1 MNTIDSSLME
11 QSRAWPF
18 EEARKVAARLAGS
31 AKPHALFE
39 TGYGPSGLP
48 HIGTFAEVARTT
60 MVRQAFCNMVPG
72 TDARLLAFSDDMDGL
87 RKVPDNVPNKDMLA
101 RHLGMPLT
109 SVPDP
114 FGSNESFGAHNNA
127 RLRGFL
133 DGFGFQYEFASAT
146 EYYRSGRFDG
156 ALRRMLECF
165 DEVMAVI
172 LPTLGPERRATYAPF
187 LPLHPVTGIV
197 MQVPVLERKADAAS
211 IIWRDPDTARL
222 IETPVTGG
230 QVKCQ
235 WKADWAMRWFAL
247 GVDYEMSGKDL
258 IDSVKLSS
266 RICRILGA
274 EPPVG
279 FTYELFLDDK
289 GEKISK
295 SKGNGLTIEEWLA
308 YAPPESLATYMF
320 QGPARA
326 KRLYFDVI
334 PRAADEYLA
343 CLRRW
348 PEQTPAEQLGN
359 PVFHVHNGT
368 PPVHQASLSFS
379 DLLTLAAA
387 LPVADEELMW
397 AYVAAYAPGTT
408 AENAPVLA
416 KFVPFATAYFRDR
429 IAPTRRH
436 RPPSL
441 EEQDALAA
449 LADALRAHEVTLMAL
464 AGAERVAAIKTLVY
478 DAGRRAPFLGPEKDG
493 RPSVSRAWFKAL
505 YEVVLGLEEGTR
517 FDTFVATFGVA
528 PTIVLIEQALARA
541 SAPAEPGGA

>member
-1 MNTIDSSLME
+1 MHMIDPAVLE

-18 EEARKVAARLAGS
+18 EEARKVAARLAASGK
-31 AKPHALFE
+31 AGALFE

-60 MVRQAFCNMVPG
+60 MVRQAFRRLMPG
-72 TDARLLAFSDDMDGL
+72 ASARLVAFSDDMDGL

-109 SVPDP
+109 RVPDP

-133 DGFGFQYEFASAT
+133 DGFGFEYEFASAT
-146 EYYRSGRFDG
+146 EYYRSGRFDA
-156 ALRRMLECF
+156 ALKRMLEGF

-187 LPLHPVTGIV
+187 LPIHPVTGIV

-211 IIWRDPDTARL
+211 IVWRDPDTGKL

-295 SKGNGLTIEEWLA
+295 SKGNGLSIEEWLA

-320 QGPARA
+320 QGPAKA

-348 PEQTPAEQLGN
+348 PEQPTVEQLGN
-359 PVFHVHNGT
+359 PVFHVHDGE
-368 PPVHQASLSFS
+368 PPAHQAPLSFS

-387 LPVADEELMW
+387 LPVADDALMW
-397 AYVAAYAPGTT
+397 AYIAAYAPGTT
-408 AENAPVLA
+408 PASSPVLA
-416 KFVPFATAYFRDR
+416 RFVHFATAYFRDR

-436 RPPSL
+436 RAPRP
-441 EEQDALAA
+441 EERDALGA
-449 LADALRAHEVTLMAL
+449 LADALRAREAELTAL

-478 DAGRRAPFLGPEKDG
+478 DAGRRPPFLGPEKDG
-493 RPSVSRAWFKAL
+493 RPTVSRDWFKAL

-517 FDTFVATFGVA
+517 FDTFVATFGVW
-528 PTIVLIEQALARA
+528 PTIALIEQALARA
-541 SAPAEPGGA
+541 PVAMASGGA